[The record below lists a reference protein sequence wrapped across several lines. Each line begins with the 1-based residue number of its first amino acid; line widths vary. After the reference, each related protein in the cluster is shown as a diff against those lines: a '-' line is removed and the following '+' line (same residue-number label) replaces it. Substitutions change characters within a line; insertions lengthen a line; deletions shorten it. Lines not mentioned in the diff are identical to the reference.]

1 MRILDPEKYSKI
13 LEICA
18 SQEKVRGEV
27 LKNHEDNMWWP
38 RSIKDWRIRFLVAGL
53 SARINYRMIKTYR
66 RVIEKL
72 KRYSYE
78 SIASMRREEFVFII
92 KPLGLTNLRVKFWQS
107 TIKFIEKIEKEKI
120 KISDFSNDELIR
132 LIRREVEGADY
143 HLAQCCALCLR
154 DYYCGIIPVDS
165 GMIRFLAPCLGFP
178 LPKGSYAY
186 EILRKE
192 LEELASKIDCLK
204 IANTTGYQSM
214 IFPKNKPL
222 TWWMHLVLIY
232 YKRVFC
238 NNHDFNLCPLRKHP
252 SIGEFIG
259 RMCDRNHP
267 QIGGVK
273 NVIFEGIDGTGK
285 TTMAKMFLTIG
296 FKKIHAEY
304 HPEIEDL
311 YSFYDNLLEDLN
323 NQRIVFDRSFISEM
337 VYGPILRNKSR
348 LSMRRLKNLLIK
360 LKNQKTL
367 LVYLYSPLEILLKRK
382 GEEST
387 LIKHYP
393 ELTRKYEKLIEIVKK
408 FIPVVQVNSR
418 KNYPKQIF
426 HLICG
431 FKFPEQL

>member
-1 MRILDPEKYSKI
+1 MKILDPQKYSEI
-13 LEICA
+13 LTICA
-18 SQEKVRGEV
+18 SQEQVREEV

-38 RSIKDWRIRFLVAGL
+38 RSIKDWRIRFLVAGV
-53 SARINYRMIKTYR
+53 SARINYRMIKTYQ

-78 SIASMRREEFVFII
+78 TIASMRKEEFVSII

-107 TIKFIEKIEKEKI
+107 TIKFIEKVEEGKI
-120 KISDFSNDELIR
+120 KISDFSNDELIC
-132 LIRREVEGADY
+132 LIRKEVEGADY
-143 HLAQCCALCLR
+143 HLAQCCALYLR
-154 DYYCGIIPVDS
+154 CYYCGIIPVDS

-192 LEELASKIDCLK
+192 LEELSSKIDCLK
-204 IANTTGYQSM
+204 IANTTGYQSI

-232 YKRVFC
+232 YKRAFC
-238 NNHDFNLCPLRKHP
+238 NKHNPNLCPLRRHP
-252 SIGEFIG
+252 LIGEFIG

-285 TTMAKMFLTIG
+285 TTMTKMFLTIG
-296 FKKIHAEY
+296 FKKVHAKY
-304 HPEIEDL
+304 HPEIENL
-311 YSFYDNLLEDLN
+311 YSFYDSLLEDLS

-348 LSMRRLKNLLIK
+348 LSMRQLENLLIK

-382 GEEST
+382 GQET
-387 LIKHYP
+387 NLIKHYP
-393 ELTRKYEKLIEIVKK
+393 KLTGEYEKLIKIVEE
-408 FIPVVQVNSR
+408 FIPVVQLNSG
-418 KNYPKQIF
+418 KNHPKQIF
-426 HLICG
+426 YLICR
-431 FKFPEQL
+431 FKFPKQL